1 MFFRGFPELCRQNGW
16 SLTPSTVG
24 GIPHPGPMASRVTL
38 RDMDRP
44 ERNDWWQASDGKWYP
59 PESRLP
65 PPPHPPP
72 PQRRVHKVGASLGA
86 TVGIGFAAFF
96 VVGIV
101 GLSCMYPGPGWWCDW
116 GAAVVAL
123 TVLGLALAGIAWTN
137 WRIWRKR

>member
-1 MFFRGFPELCRQNGW
+1 MTGGKRRTGSGIHPNRG
-16 SLTPSTVG
+16 SLRHRTR
-24 GIPHPGPMASRVTL
+24 HR
-38 RDMDRP
+38 
-44 ERNDWWQASDGKWYP
+44 
-59 PESRLP
+59 
-65 PPPHPPP
+65 
-72 PQRRVHKVGASLGA
+72 QRRVHKVGASLGA

-101 GLSCMYPGPGWWCDW
+101 GLSCMYPGPGWSCDW